1 VNPRDES
8 KDVDVILTFYIV
20 ASMVGI
26 LTVLTLLPLSRHDA
40 WWVRGLDFPR
50 LQIALALAGT
60 AAAVVMLV
68 DLSKSSAWIL
78 LVITLACLLYQTSWI
93 APHTRLFR
101 REVQPSAA
109 ADRPNTIRLMN
120 ANVLTPNRA
129 SDALLRI
136 VRQNDPDILVTLETD
151 AWWEQQLNV
160 LEETYPHAI
169 KCPKDNLYGMHV
181 FSKFPLEDSAI
192 QYLVEPGIPSIH
204 TLVVLP
210 SGQNVRVHLLHP
222 APPSPT
228 ENETSGERDAELLL
242 VGKSAAKSSLPVIVA
257 GDLNDVA
264 WSETTTLFRKVSG
277 LLDPRIGRG
286 MFNTFNARHWYV
298 RWPLDHIFH
307 SRHFTVSR
315 ITRLPDFGSDHFP
328 LLTELVYED
337 GRVPDQDG
345 PDASAKDQ
353 QQAEQKIAERSAGLV
368 EVHRPGEHAR

>member
-1 VNPRDES
+1 M
-8 KDVDVILTFYIV
+8 TFYIV
-20 ASMVGI
+20 AATVGI

-60 AAAVVMLV
+60 AAAVVGLV
-68 DLSKSSAWIL
+68 DFSATSAWIL
-78 LVITLACLLYQTSWI
+78 LVVTLACLLYQASWI
-93 APHTRLFR
+93 VPHTRFFR
-101 REVQPSAA
+101 REVQPPVA
-109 ADRPNTIRLMN
+109 ADRSNTIRLMN
-120 ANVLTPNRA
+120 ANVLTPSRA

-136 VRQNDPDILVTLETD
+136 VRQNDPDILLTLETD
-151 AWWEQQLNV
+151 AWWEQKLSV
-160 LEETYPHAI
+160 LEDAYPHTL
-169 KCPKDNLYGMHV
+169 KCPRDNLYGMHV

-192 QYLVEPGIPSIH
+192 QYLVEPEIPSIH
-204 TLVVLP
+204 TLIVLP
-210 SGQNVRVHLLHP
+210 SGQKVRAHFLHP

-242 VGKSAAKSSLPVIVA
+242 VGESVAGSRLPVIVA

-286 MFNTFNARHWYV
+286 MFNTFNARHWYF

-328 LLTELVYED
+328 LLSELVYEE
-337 GRVPDQDG
+337 GRVPYQDG
-345 PDASAKDQ
+345 PDASAKEQ
-353 QQAEQKIAERSAGLV
+353 HQAEQKIDERSTGLV
-368 EVHRPGEHAR
+368 EVHRPGEQAR